1 MTMAAMDIDHLL
13 TSMRGMKV
21 ELMISCTDLAD
32 LDTFTKSDPM
42 CVLFVKSMG
51 KWVEYDRTESIK
63 NTLNPKF
70 ERSFVIE
77 FDPRTYQYMRFSI
90 YDIDYNN
97 AKLELQDFVGC
108 VDLNF
113 MDLISAKDTMYTCNK
128 VLRVQESSKPRGT
141 ISITSEIMKETRDSV
156 NIHVT
161 ARKLDKSKGMFSK
174 KHDVYLEISKELSRD
189 SGNFQPVYRSDV
201 YPKSNK
207 PRWRPFSFNLQKLCN
222 NEWTRNLKISCYRLV
237 PKEGAGQK
245 FEIIGEVS
253 TTLEDLHKKDTTR
266 TDSFIT
272 LPLKNPKDQNKH
284 KWDLRIIKFRVDRQH
299 TLIDYLRG
307 GLHLNLMV
315 AIDFTASNG
324 SLNDIYSLHNIRDLD
339 ANPYLHIL
347 QTVGRVIS
355 DCNFDR
361 KVALYGFGAKWNDK
375 EYPSHCFPLSG
386 DKTSP
391 YVRDIEEVI
400 RKYKE
405 LLPVLTFSGPTML
418 APIIDKAVALEESQN
433 SSKENHIYTVLLVIT
448 DGVINDMNNVIK
460 RLIENS
466 HRALSVVF
474 IGVGPADF
482 SLMEHFSDNAG
493 LLKVEKTGKS
503 SERQNTHFLP
513 FSMDV
518 EETDGD
524 KRLKRD
530 VMTALSKQIL
540 QYYKNVEPNK
550 PQMRRRDQLNSV
562 PWEAILSTPTV
573 EEEDN
578 LKRSKSRISIMSVKH
593 TKPMC
598 PTCGAAIDV
607 SKTGRNHTTHN
618 VTERHS
624 MYNSTFSI
632 GGNSTFSLGATI

>member
-1 MTMAAMDIDHLL
+1 MAAVDIDNLL
-13 TSMRGMKV
+13 ISMRGMKV

-51 KWVEYDRTESIK
+51 KWVEYDRTESII

-70 ERSFVIE
+70 EKSFVIE

-97 AKLELQDFVGC
+97 AKLELQDFVGS

-113 MDLISAKDTMYTCNK
+113 MDLISAKDTMCTCNK
-128 VLRVQESSKPRGT
+128 ILRIQESSKPRGT
-141 ISITSEIMKETRDSV
+141 ISITSEIMTETRDTV

-189 SGNFQPVYRSDV
+189 SGNYQPVYRSDV

-222 NEWTRNLKISCYRLV
+222 NDWTRNLKISCYRPL
-237 PKEGAGQK
+237 PKDADGPKIEL
-245 FEIIGEVS
+245 IGDVS
-253 TTLEDLHKKDTTR
+253 TTLGDLHKKDTTR

-284 KWDLRIIKFRVDRQH
+284 KWDLRIIKFRVDRLH

-339 ANPYLHIL
+339 VNPYLHIL

-391 YVRDIEEVI
+391 YMRDIEEVI
-400 RKYKE
+400 QKYKE
-405 LLPVLTFSGPTML
+405 ILPVLTFSGPTML

-474 IGVGPADF
+474 VGVGPADF
-482 SLMEHFSDNAG
+482 SLMDYFSDSAG
-493 LLKVEKTGKS
+493 LLKLEKTGRS

-513 FSMDV
+513 YVKEVGD
-518 EETDGD
+518 TDGD
-524 KRLKRD
+524 KILKRD
-530 VMTALSKQIL
+530 VMTVLSKHVL
-540 QYYKNVEPNK
+540 QFYKNVEPNK
-550 PQMRRRDQLNSV
+550 PKIRRHDQLNSV

-573 EEEDN
+573 ETDDQ
-578 LKRSKSRISIMSVKH
+578 LARSKSRISAMSVKH

-607 SKTGRNHTTHN
+607 SKTGKPHAIHN
-618 VTERHS
+618 STERHS
-624 MYNSTFSI
+624 MF
-632 GGNSTFSLGATI
+632 NSTFSLGGTI

>member
-1 MTMAAMDIDHLL
+1 MAAVDIDNLL
-13 TSMRGMKV
+13 ISMRGMKV

-51 KWVEYDRTESIK
+51 KWVEYDRTESII

-70 ERSFVIE
+70 EKSFVIE

-97 AKLELQDFVGC
+97 AKLELQDFVGS

-113 MDLISAKDTMYTCNK
+113 MDLISAKDTMCTCNK
-128 VLRVQESSKPRGT
+128 ILRIQESSKPRGT
-141 ISITSEIMKETRDSV
+141 ISITSEIMTETRDTV

-189 SGNFQPVYRSDV
+189 SGNYQPVYRSDV

-222 NEWTRNLKISCYRLV
+222 NDWTRNLKISCYSG
-237 PKEGAGQK
+237 PKIEL
-245 FEIIGEVS
+245 IGDVS
-253 TTLEDLHKKDTTR
+253 TTLGDLHKKDTTR

-284 KWDLRIIKFRVDRQH
+284 KWDLRIIKFRVDRLH

-339 ANPYLHIL
+339 VNPYLHIL

-391 YVRDIEEVI
+391 YMRDIEEVI
-400 RKYKE
+400 QKYKE
-405 LLPVLTFSGPTML
+405 ILPVLTFSGPTML

-474 IGVGPADF
+474 VGVGPADF
-482 SLMEHFSDNAG
+482 SLMDYFSDSAG
-493 LLKVEKTGKS
+493 LLKLEKTGRS

-513 FSMDV
+513 YVKEVGD
-518 EETDGD
+518 TDGD
-524 KRLKRD
+524 KILKRD
-530 VMTALSKQIL
+530 VMTVLSKHVL
-540 QYYKNVEPNK
+540 QFYKNVEPNK
-550 PQMRRRDQLNSV
+550 PKIRRHDQLNSV

-573 EEEDN
+573 ETDDQ
-578 LKRSKSRISIMSVKH
+578 LARSKSRISAMSVKH

-607 SKTGRNHTTHN
+607 SKTGKPHAIHN
-618 VTERHS
+618 STERHS
-624 MYNSTFSI
+624 MF
-632 GGNSTFSLGATI
+632 NSTFSLGGTI